1 MFLLSRL
8 AARGPQLL
16 STLLIFSLSA
26 GVLGG
31 ILFYMD
37 AAGPHVFADITSD
50 VEVDMEILFTT
61 PFYAQNETSM
71 EEIEHMVSEQEAV
84 LRQETIAVVDSYDW
98 GSYEDERY
106 WRNTYLGV
114 NQSFFTTFSQA
125 IELDEG
131 TPVLTDDTCYVEHAT
146 MINMGLEIGDNY
158 TVSRWD
164 WDENG
169 TEIWTNF
176 SLQIAST
183 FVSHIFFEQIIWN
196 QPEDTTLRLITTR
209 QGIDDGFGF
218 LGYSGWDAIEEK
230 IWVDLDHTTVT
241 GSDPAQA
248 LETLNNLRKTIE
260 NRALPYVMV
269 GRFGLLEGVYEYG
282 MWSTSMRAIALAFS
296 IPSIVMGI
304 MLIQYNSNLLADE
317 RRKDIGM
324 LKTRGA
330 SGWQAFT
337 WVLSSAIITGIVG
350 SFGAVLTGALAAL
363 LSSTVRILMVFDLTL
378 LADMTILLQPTAVA
392 IVFMFSFI
400 VGLIVALPAAV
411 RALLM
416 TPTEAHSA
424 IEREVLTE
432 AEELGN
438 PVIELLALAMS
449 GYVLIPVLIMIS
461 YGGFY
466 VGSYMA
472 FMMIAAPLLGV
483 FTIALARL
491 MSRPTSRIKAGLLEK
506 MEKSRLR
513 VGVRLM
519 SRTVRLFKKSEAMGT
534 MFIAMVFAA
543 GIFASISAT
552 TGYNHMTDLYMFQD
566 GADVV
571 IDVKTG
577 LENVTIGMLENIS
590 RIDGVEYSSAALEF
604 TAYAGYYST
613 NRWGS
618 RDFYNESINV
628 FAVQP
633 EEWVQSAFMLPYFT
647 LYNTPQVSI
656 PLLSVEHTNVVTS
669 FKPISHYLTD
679 ILGMP
684 VPVFSD
690 QIQLNIRGPAWNNVT
705 DCTIVDIMTSSERG
719 GATYLP
725 GEPRAW
731 NFILID
737 LDYAH
742 SCLNTTHVTK
752 FFVKLQDGYNY
763 TKAVSD
769 LHAISP
775 NSFASVKTPL
785 DDIDETLDS
794 KAAQSLYGVYTLNV
808 LFTLI
813 YLTAGMI
820 IVAAVRVRKMR
831 KQLSVLRALGEQS
844 GNLAL
849 AVLAD
854 TTLGVLIGAGVGAVI
869 GIALTAL
876 VINMPLAYV
885 GMASTITWSRL
896 PVIVG
901 VPWLL
906 LTSILGASFLFALA
920 ATYVVTRKNLSRNIA
935 EEIQY
940 AE

>member
-1 MFLLSRL
+1 
-8 AARGPQLL
+8 
-16 STLLIFSLSA
+16 
-26 GVLGG
+26 
-31 ILFYMD
+31 
-37 AAGPHVFADITSD
+37 
-50 VEVDMEILFTT
+50 
-61 PFYAQNETSM
+61 
-71 EEIEHMVSEQEAV
+71 MVSEQEAV
-84 LRQETIAVVDSYDW
+84 LQQETIAVVDSYDW
-98 GSYEDERY
+98 RSYEDGRY
-106 WRNTYLGV
+106 RRNTYLGV
-114 NQSFFTTFSQA
+114 NQSFFTTFNQA

-131 TPVLTDDTCYVEHAT
+131 APGLTNDTCYVEHAT
-146 MINMGLEIGDNY
+146 LNHMGLEIGDNY
-158 TVSRWD
+158 TISTWD

-169 TEIWTNF
+169 TEIWTNH
-176 SLQIAST
+176 SLRITST
-183 FVSHIFFEQIIWN
+183 FVSNIFFEQIIWN

-209 QGIDDGFGF
+209 QGIEDGFGI

-230 IWVDLDHTTVT
+230 IWVDLDHTIVI

-248 LETLNNLRKTIE
+248 LENLDNLRKTIE
-260 NRALPYVMV
+260 NRALPFVRI
-269 GRFGLLEGVYEYG
+269 GRFGLLNGVYEYT
-282 MWSTSMRAIALAFS
+282 MWSTSMRVIALAFS

-350 SFGAVLTGALAAL
+350 SLGAVLTGALAAL
-363 LSSTVRILMVFDLTL
+363 LSSTVRILMVFDLTQ
-378 LADMTILLQPTAVA
+378 LADMTILLQPTASV
-392 IVFMFSFI
+392 
-400 VGLIVALPAAV
+400 
-411 RALLM
+411 
-416 TPTEAHSA
+416 
-424 IEREVLTE
+424 IEREVLAE
-432 AEELGN
+432 AEEMGN
-438 PVIELLALAMS
+438 PVIELLALALS
-449 GYVLIPVLIMIS
+449 GYVLMPLLLMMS
-461 YGGFY
+461 FGGFY
-466 VGSYMA
+466 IASYMA
-472 FMMIAAPLLGV
+472 YMIIAAPLLGI
-483 FTIALARL
+483 FTISLARL

-506 MEKSRLR
+506 MEKSRLT

-519 SRTVRLFKKSEAMGT
+519 SRTVKLFKKSEAMGT

-577 LENVTIGMLENIS
+577 LENVTLGLLENIS
-590 RIDGVEYSSAALEF
+590 SIEGVEHSSAALEF
-604 TAYAGYYST
+604 NAYASYYYT
-613 NRWGS
+613 TQWGS
-618 RDFYNESINV
+618 REYANDSINV
-628 FAVQP
+628 IAVQP
-633 EEWVQSAFMLPYFT
+633 EEWVRSAFMLSYFT

-656 PLLSVEHTNVVTS
+656 PLLSADNTDVVTS
-669 FKPISHYLTD
+669 FKPISHYVTSF
-679 ILGMP
+679 LGIPIP
-684 VPVFSD
+684 VYSD
-690 QIQLNIRGPAWNNVT
+690 QITLSIRGPAWNNVT
-705 DCTIVDIMTSSERG
+705 DCTIVDVMASSDQ
-719 GATYLP
+719 GATTYLP
-725 GEPRAW
+725 GEPMAN
-731 NFILID
+731 NFIVID

-752 FFVKLQDGYNY
+752 FFIKLQDGYNY

-775 NSFASVKTPL
+775 NSFGSVKTPL
-785 DDIDETLDS
+785 DDIDEALDS

-813 YLTAGMI
+813 YLTAGMT

-831 KQLSVLRALGEQS
+831 KQLSILRALGEQS
-844 GNLAL
+844 SDIAL

-869 GIALTAL
+869 GLALTAL
-876 VINMPLAYV
+876 VINMPLAYI
-885 GMASTITWSRL
+885 GMASTLSWARL
-896 PVIVG
+896 PVILG

-906 LTSILGASFLFALA
+906 LTAILSASFFFALA
-920 ATYVVTRKNLSRNIA
+920 ATYVVTRRNLSLNIA